1 MGSLDRLLPAAWYR
15 LWNREAKQD
24 QVKIKY
30 NYFIYFFMKGKSS
43 RRPKTTEG
51 SAQKSGWSKLLKPS
65 IVKWPATPQVSQKM
79 RKRWIYIELITMFE
93 WFRYCDVKPKR
104 GRQSAM
110 LPQGERENYWKSN
123 RPNQNSPLQTNSSN
137 LLMRA
142 KFGTSLQNQNL
153 FQTIFFN
160 FIGPVVNTFQSPKVS
175 AKRVY

>member
-1 MGSLDRLLPAAWYR
+1 
-15 LWNREAKQD
+15 
-24 QVKIKY
+24 
-30 NYFIYFFMKGKSS
+30 MKGKSS

-65 IVKWPATPQVSQKM
+65 IVKWPATQQVSQKM
-79 RKRWIYIELITMFE
+79 RKRWINIELITMFE

-137 LLMRA
+137 LLMSRGGICPCRHCRRQCKIFASGVNFSIFTNFLCFLAVQDSSISDIVCRSVPWSQLTIRA
-142 KFGTSLQNQNL
+142 
-153 FQTIFFN
+153 
-160 FIGPVVNTFQSPKVS
+160 
-175 AKRVY
+175 

>member
-1 MGSLDRLLPAAWYR
+1 
-15 LWNREAKQD
+15 
-24 QVKIKY
+24 
-30 NYFIYFFMKGKSS
+30 MKGKSS

-123 RPNQNSPLQTNSSN
+123 RPNQNSPLQTNSFN
-137 LLMRA
+137 LLMSRGGICPCRHCRRQC
-142 KFGTSLQNQNL
+142 K
-153 FQTIFFN
+153 IFASGVN
-160 FIGPVVNTFQSPKVS
+160 FSTLTHFLCFFSTKTVEIRWFLAWKSGGVNFWTNSMS
-175 AKRVY
+175 ES